1 MAPIQSPDYLIA
13 KSSTSSDRIHSHR
26 PSMSPT
32 KISCNCHHTKSGTK
46 LNRSWLQRAQEQ
58 KCRTTQRKRC
68 GGSRCPRPWAPR
80 RPRWT
85 SSTKEHTSHTQ
96 VVQKTG
102 CRAWVRARCC
112 RGRGAGRG
120 REGRRGYP
128 EKRRGREGWKQ
139 ASLTAARWPRSTATG
154 SGGGRR
160 RGRSRPAISSRV
172 VVPVQSDGGSSGGGR
187 AKIKVLLRDDEQRKF
202 ITQFA

>member
-1 MAPIQSPDYLIA
+1 MARGVPGPELPVGRA
-13 KSSTSSDRIHSHR
+13 GRAAPKSIR
-26 PSMSPT
+26 
-32 KISCNCHHTKSGTK
+32 HTHK
-46 LNRSWLQRAQEQ
+46 WY
-58 KCRTTQRKRC
+58 RK
-68 GGSRCPRPWAPR
+68 
-80 RPRWT
+80 
-85 SSTKEHTSHTQ
+85 Q
-96 VVQKTG
+96 VVVRECVLAAAEVG
-102 CRAWVRARCC
+102 ERGEVGRA
-112 RGRGAGRG
+112 GA
-120 REGRRGYP
+120 RRGYP

-187 AKIKVLLRDDEQRKF
+187 AKIKVLLRDDDQRKF